1 MKKNII
7 LFLFLSLSAGL
18 FAAEAAVPQGDILDA
33 ELLQKLNQIK
43 QHAVGRFLCWENV
56 EGPTRDAIS
65 STSTYVYTDDI
76 DGTEIVMAYKYSCQR
91 IDRLQLTYSDGR
103 LPKTYVKGTEEYR
116 VLCVH
121 YLTPQN
127 SEAKLL
133 AALINEEIVD
143 KENEE
148 SITTAL
154 HGVSSVQDRSF
165 NRYKIT
171 IISKKPLA
179 KAKRKIFS
187 IDSPVEKIMK
197 KADDD
202 SDHSDQDDAGGDDVA
217 IAAPAEGGGGAAK

>member
-43 QHAVGRFLCWENV
+43 HYHVGYVLHWENV
-56 EGPTRDAIS
+56 EGPVRDAIS
-65 STSTYVYTDDI
+65 STSTYVYDDI
-76 DGTEIVMAYKYSCQR
+76 GDIKIVMGYRYSCQR
-91 IDRLQLTYSDGR
+91 IDRLQVTYSDGR
-103 LPKTYVKGTEEYR
+103 LPKTYVTGTAEYR
-116 VLCVH
+116 DLCVS

-133 AALINEEIVD
+133 AAVINEKIVD

-148 SITTAL
+148 SITSAL

-165 NRYKIT
+165 NRYEIT
-171 IISKKPLA
+171 ILSRKSLQ
-179 KAKRKIFS
+179 KRRLFS